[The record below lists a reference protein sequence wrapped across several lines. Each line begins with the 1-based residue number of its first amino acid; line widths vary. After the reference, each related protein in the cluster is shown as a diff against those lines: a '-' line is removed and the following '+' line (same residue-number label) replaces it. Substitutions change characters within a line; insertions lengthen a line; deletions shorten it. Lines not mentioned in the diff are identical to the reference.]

1 MKKLF
6 FTLIFLST
14 LSSAFTF
21 DIWESK
27 ITLDEAIQ
35 IAESNDIPLHK
46 DGSISINKKF
56 DIRFLYLKKYPNN
69 RVFSYS
75 TTLLNKRA
83 NVMLYFT
90 KHSKELYSVKIRWG
104 MYTKDF
110 MNTLY
115 QLLDKK
121 YGQKKVVIPSNI
133 GELIL
138 YKTRQWQPD
147 KNTLV
152 QNKTSIGTTD
162 LTYYDIEETHKE
174 EEERKKIQIEKKEK
188 ALIKD
193 ANKF

>member
-1 MKKLF
+1 MKNLF
-6 FTLIFLST
+6 LTLILLSS

-27 ITLDEAIQ
+27 ITLDKAIET
-35 IAESNDIPLHK
+35 AKSNNLPFHK
-46 DGSISINKKF
+46 DGSIAINKGF
-56 DIRFLYLKKYPNN
+56 DERLLFLDKYPNN
-69 RVFSYS
+69 RVFRYS

-83 NVMLYFT
+83 SVILYFT

-104 MYTKDF
+104 MHTKDF

-115 QLLDKK
+115 QVLDKK

-147 KNTLV
+147 ENTLV
-152 QNKTSIGTTD
+152 QSKTSIGVTD
-162 LTYYDIEETHKE
+162 LTYYDVEETHKE
-174 EEERKKIQIEKKEK
+174 EEERKKIKIEKKEK